1 MVNICL
7 QKGLIG
13 CTMFT
18 SCSVNVMS
26 YVSCFDQVEVS
37 NKFQTVEKLK
47 QYYLFIPLKVIIL
60 IVYIFMLLK
69 IDY

>member
-7 QKGLIG
+7 QKGLID
-13 CTMFT
+13 CTMFI

-26 YVSCFDQVEVS
+26 YISCFDQVEVS

-47 QYYLFIPLKVIIL
+47 QYYLFIPLKVITL
-60 IVYIFMLLK
+60 TV
-69 IDY
+69 

>member
-1 MVNICL
+1 MDWLHI
-7 QKGLIG
+7 
-13 CTMFT
+13 
-18 SCSVNVMS
+18 SCSVKNVMS
-26 YVSCFDQVEVS
+26 KCVDQVEVS

-69 IDY
+69 VDY